1 MISRVILL
9 IIVITNLPEQLLW
22 MTYELLK
29 QEYLK
34 HIVTNDHIY
43 AII

>member
-1 MISRVILL
+1 MISRAIML

-22 MTYELLK
+22 ITYELLK

-34 HIVTNDHIY
+34 HIVTNYHLYTTI
-43 AII
+43 